1 MGETLPREV
10 RAMTPLRIEIE
21 SAGNAR
27 ITNRAGETVAVLED
41 WRLWVNGRYVGE
53 VDSYHEATQKT
64 LDSIGG

>member
-1 MGETLPREV
+1 
-10 RAMTPLRIEIE
+10 MTPLRIEIE

-53 VDSYHEATQKT
+53 VDSYHEATKKT